1 MVNRDTNANA
11 PIVLKHIKPSSMRKL
26 QDRKLLRHLKQEGH
40 NSINW
45 DNEILTRN
53 LVPDHTIPLREWS
66 YEELKTRLEEIMY
79 QNYKL
84 YTLFPD
90 YYKQECYGAD
100 GEYWDI
106 YDEMENIAQMYGID
120 IYGE

>member
-1 MVNRDTNANA
+1 
-11 PIVLKHIKPSSMRKL
+11 MRALLDK
-26 QDRKLLRHLKQEGH
+26 KLLRHIKHEGSNYIEYDNDVLT
-40 NSINW
+40 NS
-45 DNEILTRN
+45 L
-53 LVPDHTIPLREWS
+53 LPDYTMPLSLWS

-90 YYKQECYGAD
+90 YYKQERYGTN